1 MLAVRVGRGS
11 EHIAPL
17 VILAGRGGTGGL
29 SRGRFVPR
37 DRGQGNEG
45 TKSAFADGVSGY
57 LVLSLRWLI
66 STWRGGCTLGVPACR
81 TSDHVCGSEGLNVT
95 LHARRIAYGV
105 LLAAAAYCGW
115 QWLFGARITEAQITS
130 IIRAHLPVGAD
141 KAAVVHFIKSR
152 GWSEWEDYSAD
163 PLCQGDPKDVEY
175 RAESAISTGFPNV
188 GPFGVF
194 GHIQVQ
200 FAFDSHGRM
209 IRFRT
214 TQWYNGL

>member
-1 MLAVRVGRGS
+1 MR
-11 EHIAPL
+11 
-17 VILAGRGGTGGL
+17 
-29 SRGRFVPR
+29 RGRFVPR
-37 DRGQGNEG
+37 DRGHGNEG

-66 STWRGGCTLGVPACR
+66 STWRGGCTLGAPACR

-95 LHARRIAYGV
+95 LRARRIAYGV

-130 IIRAHLPVGAD
+130 IIRAHLPVGAE

-152 GWSEWEDYSAD
+152 GWSEWEYVLANDLARRD
-163 PLCQGDPKDVEY
+163 PQAVEY
-175 RAESAISTGFPNV
+175 RADSMIYVSVPNV
-188 GPFGVF
+188 GPVGVF
-194 GHIQVQ
+194 GQIQVAV
-200 FAFDSHGRM
+200 AFDRHGGV

-214 TQWYNGL
+214 TQYYNGL